1 MGVINMNYSEIESQ
15 VSLAKCGN
23 SESLTSLLLQ
33 FKPYIFKIS
42 KSFHIKNYDEY
53 DLVQIGYIALIR
65 AVEKYIE
72 GSNTFSSYVYTAVKN
87 AMKYTARANKKHLSN
102 LSINASIDGKSF
114 LDFTES
120 FQSNENLENDY
131 LEHEKTLE
139 FRKMISDLEPDEF
152 ELIFF
157 VYYNNFSLTS
167 YAAKKGISYSKI
179 VRKKNFILEK
189 LGSKLGQAKKK

>member
-1 MGVINMNYSEIESQ
+1 MNYSEIESQ
-15 VSLAKCGN
+15 VSLAKKGN
-23 SESLTSLLLQ
+23 SESLTALLLQ

-42 KSFHIKNYDEY
+42 RSFHIKNYDEY
-53 DLVQIGYIALIR
+53 DLVQIGYIALIH
-65 AVEKYIE
+65 AVEKYNQ
-72 GSNTFSSYVYTAVKN
+72 GSNSFSSYVYTAVKN

-102 LSINASIDGKSF
+102 LSINASIDGQNS
-114 LDFTES
+114 LDFTEF

-139 FRKMISDLEPDEF
+139 FRRIISYLEPDEF

-157 VYYNNFSLTS
+157 VYYNNFSLTD
-167 YAAKKGISYSKI
+167 YAAKKGIPYYKI

-189 LGSKLGQAKKK
+189 LKSMLILKK